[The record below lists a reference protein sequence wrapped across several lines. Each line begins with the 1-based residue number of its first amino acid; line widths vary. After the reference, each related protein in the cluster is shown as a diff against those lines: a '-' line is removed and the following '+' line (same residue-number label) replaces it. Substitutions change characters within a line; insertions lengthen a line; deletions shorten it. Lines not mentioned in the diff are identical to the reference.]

1 VTRAQGNAPGTGA
14 RLDALGRVVEL
25 AQGRLDSSELDPA
38 RAVLERAAGRYAL
51 SAEHTLVVL
60 GGATGVGKS
69 SLFNT
74 LVEIGL
80 SPVAVRRPTTAA
92 PLACVWEAE
101 GLEEARPLLD
111 RLGVDRRRQLC
122 RESPLGTGEI
132 RFDVPEPERDPLA
145 GLVLVDLP
153 DHDSL
158 RTEHRESVD
167 RAVELADLL
176 IWVTDPQKYADAS
189 WHDDYLKP
197 LSAHGGVTV
206 ILLNQVDKL
215 PPGALPECIADLRRL
230 LEADGLG
237 DATVLPVSARTGEG
251 LDVLRELLTG
261 QVAGR
266 RAAMDRLG
274 ADVDKVASDLSPLIG
289 LALDGEA
296 NMDQIPDADRER
308 ALAGLRAAAGVS
320 SLADAVAARAAAQA
334 LPLVSSPLR
343 GLSALWRKEDLT
355 TTVRTAG
362 PDVPAAVPVDRG
374 GLDQV
379 LGHFANA
386 LASKL
391 PQEWGRKLRAEI
403 IGSRRDVAE
412 QLDLALGQCELA
424 AVDSA
429 KDGTRSAQVGHV
441 LLLLLAVVGAVAA
454 IGGGIGILPAV
465 CTGLGAAAVVL
476 GLVGSVL
483 LDIRARAAARAR
495 AIKAGQIAAGSL
507 SVELAAVAQDGL
519 FAPASAELDRHRRAY
534 EAFSTVYG

>member
-1 VTRAQGNAPGTGA
+1 MTRAEGNPPGTGA
-14 RLDALGRVVEL
+14 RLDALGRLVEL
-25 AQGRLDSSELDPA
+25 AQGRLENAELDPA

-69 SLFNT
+69 SLFNA

-80 SPVAVRRPTTAA
+80 SPVAVRRPTTAS
-92 PLACVWEAE
+92 PLACVWEAN

-167 RAVELADLL
+167 RAVEMADLL

-189 WHDDYLKP
+189 WHEDYLKP
-197 LSAHGGVTV
+197 LSAHGGVTL

-215 PPGALPECIADLRRL
+215 PPGALPDCLADLRRL
-230 LEADGLG
+230 LEADGLEG
-237 DATVLPVSARTGEG
+237 ATVLPVSARTGEG
-251 LDVLRELLTG
+251 LAGLRELLTD

-274 ADVDKVASDLSPLIG
+274 ADVDKVAADLSPLIG
-289 LALDGEA
+289 LALEG
-296 NMDQIPDADRER
+296 DQIPEVDRER
-308 ALAGLRAAAGVS
+308 ALAGLRAAAGVT
-320 SLADAVAARAAAQA
+320 SLADAVSARAAAIA

-343 GLSALWRKEDLT
+343 GLSALWRKENP

-362 PDVPAAVPVDRG
+362 PDLPAAVPVDRG

-391 PQEWGRKLRAEI
+391 PQAWGRTLRAEI

-429 KDGTRSAQVGHV
+429 KEGTTGPRVGHV
-441 LLLLLAVVGAVAA
+441 LLLVLAAAGAVGGV
-454 IGGGIGILPAV
+454 GGGLGMLPGFCTALGSAAFVIGL
-465 CTGLGAAAVVL
+465 L
-476 GLVGSVL
+476 GSVL
-483 LDIRARAAARAR
+483 LDIRARASARAR
-495 AIKAGQIAAGSL
+495 AIKAGQVAAGSL

-519 FAPASAELDRHRRAY
+519 FAPATTELDRHRSAY
-534 EAFSTVYG
+534 EAFSIVYG